1 MRNDSFSNLKET
13 AREKV
18 ILVALLVRDRVR
30 DEEKVER
37 SLDELEEL
45 ARTAGAKVID
55 RSWQAKD
62 KPSAK
67 FFIGKG
73 KVDELKSQ
81 VEAGGVDTVIFDD
94 ELTPSQLL
102 NLEERIKC
110 KIIDRTGLILDIFA
124 QHAHSS
130 AGKLQVELAQLNY
143 YLPRLKGLGLQLSRL
158 GGGIGTRGPGET
170 KLETDRRR
178 LRRRMQRVT
187 RDLKALAKTRT
198 TQSSRRSSQGIFSIA
213 LVGYTNAGKSTL
225 INNLTGSDVYV
236 ADQLFATLDSTTRK
250 LTLPSGLEI
259 VLTDTVGFINKLPHE
274 LVAAFKSTLD
284 EVVSADLL
292 LHIIDSSSEGV
303 EAKKS
308 AVHAALREI
317 GADEIKMVSV
327 YNKADLLD
335 EDERASFMRLPESV
349 VISSLSSPD
358 MKVLADLIDSKASV
372 EFLKVTVKI
381 PYAHGDIRQWL
392 YSQGSI
398 ISEEHLDDGSVIEC
412 RLKKSEFSKIKEYIV

>member
-67 FFIGKG
+67 FFVGKG

-81 VEAGGVDTVIFDD
+81 VEAEGVDSVIFDD

-372 EFLKVTVKI
+372 EFVKVTVKI
-381 PYAHGDIRQWL
+381 PYEHGEIRQWL

-398 ISEEHLDDGSVIEC
+398 ISEEHLDDGSVIAC
-412 RLKKSEFSKIKEYIV
+412 RLKKSELSKIKEYMV

>member
-18 ILVALLVRDRVR
+18 ILVALLVRDRFR